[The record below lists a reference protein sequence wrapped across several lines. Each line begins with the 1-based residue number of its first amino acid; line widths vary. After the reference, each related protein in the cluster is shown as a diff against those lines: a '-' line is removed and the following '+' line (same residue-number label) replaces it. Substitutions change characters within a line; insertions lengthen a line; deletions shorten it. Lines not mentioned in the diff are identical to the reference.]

1 MIYIYNFRKD
11 LALER
16 KDIYQ
21 KANKLNEID
30 GVECTEEKI
39 DDNIKVSKVKIVN
52 KNGEEALGKA
62 MGNYITIDVKKLK
75 IAGDDE
81 IQKASEVVANE
92 LKEMINLHTEKQ
104 GEILVV
110 GLGNIY
116 VTPDALGPK
125 VINEVDVTR
134 HLIKYLPQYVEE
146 GTRPVSAIAPGVLGT
161 TGIETVEILKGIV
174 ENTKPKLII
183 VIDALASR
191 SIDRI
196 SSTIQIS
203 DTGIVPGAGVGNTRK
218 EISEKTLGVPVVAIG
233 IPTVVELATLISEGI
248 DIFIER
254 LQEKAESND
263 YLNKLQQNDKYEEV
277 KEALNVGEY
286 NMIVTPKEIDD
297 LIENMK
303 DIVARGINFSVN

>member
-1 MIYIYNFRKD
+1 MYNFRTD

-16 KDIYQ
+16 RDIY
-21 KANKLNEID
+21 KKVNKLQEID
-30 GVECTEEKI
+30 GVESTEEDI
-39 DDNIKVSKVKIVN
+39 NENIKVSRVRIAN
-52 KNGEEALGKA
+52 ENGEKALGKA
-62 MGNYITIDVKKLK
+62 IGNYVTIDVKKLK
-75 IAGDDE
+75 IAGEEE
-81 IQKASEVVANE
+81 IQKTSEVLSSE
-92 LKEMINLHTEKQ
+92 LQKMIDLHTDKQ
-104 GEILVV
+104 GEILIV

-125 VINEVDVTR
+125 VINEIDVTR
-134 HLIKYLPQYVEE
+134 HVIKYLPQYVEE
-146 GTRPVSAIAPGVLGT
+146 GTRPVSAISPGVLGT

-174 ENTKPKLII
+174 DNVKPKLLI

-203 DTGIVPGAGVGNTRK
+203 DTGIVPGAGVGNTRQ
-218 EISEKTLGVPVVAIG
+218 EISQNSLGIPVIAVG
-233 IPTVVELATLISEGI
+233 IPTVVELATLVSDGI
-248 DIFIER
+248 DIFIDR
-254 LQEKAESND
+254 LQEKAESNE

-303 DIVARGINFSVN
+303 DIVARGINFAV